1 VGTLIL
7 RRISVVWSWVIAA
20 AVVVVEQAVQLDE
33 HRVGLVGQLG
43 HPRED
48 IFGVV
53 AVDEHG
59 EASLS
64 PMALSSSTSCYHLP
78 RASIR
83 SNPGLRGSNSHR

>member
-1 VGTLIL
+1 MDRREPIAVGQVGPHLL
-7 RRISVVWSWVIAA
+7 VEL
-20 AVVVVEQAVQLDE
+20 VVVEQAVQLDE

-64 PMALSSSTSCYHLP
+64 PMALSSSKSFYHLP

-83 SNPGLRGSNSHR
+83 SNPGLRGSKSHR